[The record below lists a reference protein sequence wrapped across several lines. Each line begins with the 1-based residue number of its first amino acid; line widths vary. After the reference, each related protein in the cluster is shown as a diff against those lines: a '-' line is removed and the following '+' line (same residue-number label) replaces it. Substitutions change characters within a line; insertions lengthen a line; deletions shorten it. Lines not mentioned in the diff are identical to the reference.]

1 MADEIKVKL
10 VADVEVNKQKIAA
23 DIQQGIQQGA
33 SAAGGKGIRLSQI
46 SNLPEHIRKQLLAS
60 GQVEEEPIDQRAM
73 ERSRAA
79 IERSISRVREAQ
91 GKSAVGAAAVQRE
104 MRQGKIARDETFA
117 ADIAKITSNPAA
129 LQGEKILQDQAKED
143 AAKAA
148 ARMASDRDRANAKI
162 ARDERFN
169 ADIAR
174 IRGGGANEKINK
186 LFRDQQKEDAAF
198 AARYAKLH
206 PTPPVI
212 PPPVIPKTFLEKFLG
227 NQGLG
232 SKFLQYQIGRAGS
245 EALGAGPVLSRL
257 VGSGMA
263 AGGAQAAAK
272 AIAALGPV
280 GITVAGALVG
290 VGVAA
295 RAVKKAFEILL
306 PFAQQGS
313 KLYEQSRAIGRP
325 TEQTSSYL
333 KTLGSVGIEESMAM
347 RLAAYGQFGR
357 GRGAGG
363 GGLRGSVAGEMI
375 AAGRAS
381 GMSIQELQQIANM
394 SKEIEEAWR
403 QTRLAAIATA
413 NVAYQNFRTIMAW
426 KIFENDF
433 RAFWQQMSGIFGGV
447 VESVLKIGHALM
459 QVVNTF
465 AYLEARM
472 LQGFRTIAEFMA
484 VVTRP
489 LIGNPASAA
498 FSAAAALLPRS
509 DPGDPHRIGG
519 FTRDTHF
526 SSLERM
532 GLVIG
537 GHQDKSTK
545 YLERIA
551 QNTGRMADRLQAVL
565 GGGREHGSIGRQ
577 QPPHQDAAA
586 LAGSIFQAAGGL
598 FNLP

>member
-60 GQVEEEPIDQRAM
+60 GQVEAEPIDQRAM

-79 IERSISRVREAQ
+79 IERSIVRVREAQ
-91 GKSAVGAAAVQRE
+91 
-104 MRQGKIARDETFA
+104 
-117 ADIAKITSNPAA
+117 AKHFKQNPPP
-129 LQGEKILQDQAKED
+129 I
-143 AAKAA
+143 
-148 ARMASDRDRANAKI
+148 I
-162 ARDERFN
+162 
-169 ADIAR
+169 
-174 IRGGGANEKINK
+174 
-186 LFRDQQKEDAAF
+186 
-198 AARYAKLH
+198 
-206 PTPPVI
+206 PVPPVI
-212 PPPVIPKTFLEKFLG
+212 PVSKSILDHLKTMGDKG
-227 NQGLG
+227 GLMG
-232 SKFLQYQIGRAGS
+232 GFGRYEIGRAAMD
-245 EALGAGPVLSRL
+245 ALGMGGGVGGRL
-257 VGSGMA
+257 
-263 AGGAQAAAK
+263 GGAALAGFGGKIPGLTAAVVAATLALEGLKIAAK
-272 AIAALGPV
+272 QMIE
-280 GITVAGALVG
+280 GA
-290 VGVAA
+290 
-295 RAVKKAFEILL
+295 KE
-306 PFAQQGS
+306 GS
-313 KLYEQSRAIGRP
+313 KLYEQSRAIGRS
-325 TEQTSSYL
+325 TVQTSSYL
-333 KTLGSVGIEESMAM
+333 KTLGAVGIEESMAM

-375 AAGRAS
+375 AAGRSA
-381 GMSIQELQQIANM
+381 GMSVQELQQIANM
-394 SKEIEEAWR
+394 SKEIDEAWR

-413 NVAYQNFRTIMAW
+413 NVAYQNFRSIMAW

-447 VESVLKIGHALM
+447 AETVLKIGHGLM

-465 AYLEARM
+465 VYLEARM
-472 LQGFRTIAEFMA
+472 LQGLRTMAEFMGRII
-484 VVTRP
+484 VP
-489 LIGNPASAA
+489 FNPAVGAA
-498 FSAAAALLPRS
+498 LLGAANLLPRS
-509 DPGDPHRIGG
+509 DPGDPSRIGG

-577 QPPHQDAAA
+577 QPPNQVEQIH
-586 LAGSIFQAAGGL
+586 LAPMGAV
-598 FNLP
+598 NLP